1 MTARPPL
8 LLYLL
13 LLCLALSLFG
23 CVDREAQQR
32 ELAAQRQARAE
43 AAAAE
48 GVAQVDAVLRD
59 GKVEIAHAYAVDVVS
74 RYAATEAGRALAA
87 RLPELESQARAI
99 AEARRLENLWTYHQV
114 DDAEAGGTV
123 RTAYIHA
130 ASEGGG
136 APQVRLV
143 LRRHPAWGQ
152 SIYLLMDS
160 GGDFACQDECQVAL
174 KVDAEQPQPLR
185 ISRAEDNV
193 PPAVFIEDDQ
203 KLLPIIVKA
212 RSLRIS
218 LPLAGGGEREFLF
231 EVAALDPEQLGPP
244 AKRS

>member
-1 MTARPPL
+1 MTSRC
-8 LLYLL
+8 LL
-13 LLCLALSLFG
+13 LLCLLFGLLG

-48 GVAQVDAVLRD
+48 GAAQVDAVLRD
-59 GKVEIAHAYAVDVVS
+59 GKLEIAHAYAVDVVS
-74 RYAATEAGRALAA
+74 RYAATQAGRALAA
-87 RLPELESQARAI
+87 RLPELERQARAI

-123 RTAYIHA
+123 HTAYIQA
-130 ASEGGG
+130 ATQGGG

-160 GGDFACQDECQVAL
+160 GGDFACQDQCRVAL
-174 KVDAEQPQPLR
+174 KVDSDEPQPLL
-185 ISRAEDNV
+185 ISRAKDNV
-193 PPAVFIEDDQ
+193 PPAVFIEEDR
-203 KLLPIIVKA
+203 KLLPIIEKA

-231 EVAALDPEQLGPP
+231 EVAALKPEQLGPAVRP
-244 AKRS
+244 D